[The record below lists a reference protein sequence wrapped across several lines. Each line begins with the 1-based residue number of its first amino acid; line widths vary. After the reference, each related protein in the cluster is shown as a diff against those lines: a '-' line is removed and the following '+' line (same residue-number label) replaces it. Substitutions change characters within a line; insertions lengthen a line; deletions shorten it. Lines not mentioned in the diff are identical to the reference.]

1 MPPPPPHSYP
11 LPPHL
16 PLLTSASSLK
26 KFPFERKFLQNEGN
40 MKEINFEGNL
50 KEILDEQRKVEGKCK
65 ISTKLVIFGK

>member
-1 MPPPPPHSYP
+1 
-11 LPPHL
+11 
-16 PLLTSASSLK
+16 
-26 KFPFERKFLQNEGN
+26 